1 MLAWE
6 AQEGFSK
13 DSPSERFECFGFEVS
28 KVWRSQSQKKI
39 RRNSDESDE
48 LEGDFCEGSRVG
60 TGDKDRG

>member
-28 KVWRSQSQKKI
+28 KV
-39 RRNSDESDE
+39 
-48 LEGDFCEGSRVG
+48 
-60 TGDKDRG
+60 